1 MFYLFFQAQQITQQ
15 QSQQVHQLTGK
26 SFSEA
31 LILRSVNPQYDERLS
46 IEFPYKITKFC
57 VQLLFWMSK
66 HKQNKKQFFTQHVV
80 NLYFGGNSMNNLLS
94 YCGLVDAKIRTSDKD
109 LPVQKKMFQFIH
121 TNLLMNIMK
130 KCFSMQKLIKCMR
143 NSAAHKGPF
152 WWVFLWWNFPE
163 KWVL

>member
-80 NLYFGGNSMNNLLS
+80 NLYFGGNSMNNLSS
-94 YCGLVDAKIRTSDKD
+94 YCGLVDAKKE
-109 LPVQKKMFQFIH
+109 
-121 TNLLMNIMK
+121 LLTKIYLYRR
-130 KCFSMQKLIKCMR
+130 KCFNSFTPICWWTLWRNASVCR
-143 NSAAHKGPF
+143 NS
-152 WWVFLWWNFPE
+152 
-163 KWVL
+163 